1 MREKQDIE
9 GRKGTVMADHNT
21 QDLTKGAKQMDAA
34 EREISRQ
41 AKKAGKEILP
51 QAGKAGKEMLP
62 QTEKA
67 EKQIPPQAGKAEK
80 RPDARARKRKKQKQ
94 KRFLAAGLAGIMVLG
109 GGLFAYGRARRAKEA
124 AAHTE
129 SSRTAVVE
137 RRDIVSEL
145 SSSGTLSPKDTYEI
159 TSLVEGEVVAA
170 DFEEGDQVVKGQAL
184 YQIDATSMESEVL
197 SANNSLVRAQE
208 SYTDALKDYEEALG
222 DYGGSTYKATK
233 SGYIKKLYIDVG
245 DKVGGNSQ
253 ICDLYDD
260 QVMEIRL
267 PFLSGETAITPPGSG
282 AILTLTDTGEQL
294 PGVVTFVSAM
304 DEVLEGGTLVRYVTI
319 QVANPGGLTTDTAAT
334 AVIGDCLCTQ
344 EGYFEP
350 KVDTVM
356 SADLESSVE
365 VEALLVSEGS
375 YVTKGTPLFLMT
387 ARSSEKII
395 RSYQDT
401 LDRAEESVESA
412 QNKLDLTQD
421 SYEDYTIA
429 APISGQVITKNSKLG
444 DNISRSNTGST
455 TMAVIYDLS
464 ALTFEMSIDELDI
477 QNVEVGQKVVVTA
490 DAFEGQTFN
499 GTVTNV
505 SLQSTAANGVTNY
518 PVTVTMEEVGS
529 LLPGMN
535 VDGAIILDEVE
546 DALSIPIDSLMR
558 GDQVYI
564 KDDTVQ
570 EREGPV
576 PAGFRAV
583 EVVTGLISDDY
594 VEIVSGLEEGQEIY
608 VSESSQSDSFN
619 MMMPGGMGGPGGGMP
634 GGGGPGGAPG
644 GGNGGGGG
652 RPR

>member
-1 MREKQDIE
+1 MAEKT
-9 GRKGTVMADHNT
+9 GKKAVSR
-21 QDLTKGAKQMDAA
+21 A
-34 EREISRQ
+34 ERRRR
-41 AKKAGKEILP
+41 G
-51 QAGKAGKEMLP
+51 
-62 QTEKA
+62 
-67 EKQIPPQAGKAEK
+67 
-80 RPDARARKRKKQKQ
+80 KQK
-94 KRFLAAGLAGIMVLG
+94 KLLAAGLVVLLVLG
-109 GGLFAYGRARRAKEA
+109 GSIFAYDKTRRAKETA
-124 AAHTE
+124 AQTE
-129 SSRTAVVE
+129 GSRTAVAE
-137 RRDIVSEL
+137 RRDIVSQL

-170 DFEEGDQVVKGQAL
+170 DFEEGDQVEKGQVL

-197 SANNSLVRAQE
+197 AASNSLIRAQE
-208 SYTDALKDYEEALG
+208 SYADALKDQEEALS

-253 ICDLYDD
+253 ICDIYDD
-260 QVMEIRL
+260 QTMEIRL
-267 PFLSGETAITPPGSG
+267 PFLSGEAAAILPGSG

-294 PGVVTFVSAM
+294 PGAVISVSAM
-304 DEVLEGGTLVRYVTI
+304 EEVLAGGTLVRDVTI

-334 AVIGDCLCTQ
+334 AAIGDFLCAQ
-344 EGYFEP
+344 EGYFEA

-375 YVTKGTPLFLMT
+375 YIAKGTPIFLMT

-395 RSYQDT
+395 KSYQDA
-401 LDRAEESVESA
+401 LDKAQESVENA
-412 QNKLDLTQD
+412 QNKLDSTQD

-429 APISGQVITKNSKLG
+429 APISGQVITKTSKLG
-444 DNISRSNTGST
+444 DNISRSNNGST

-505 SLQSTAANGVTNY
+505 SLQSTAANGVTVY
-518 PVTVTMEEVGS
+518 PVTVTMDEVGS

-535 VDGAIILDEVE
+535 VDGTIILDEAK
-546 DALSIPIDSLMR
+546 DTLSIPIDSLMR
-558 GDQVYI
+558 GDRVYI
-564 KDDTVQ
+564 KDDTVKEQ
-570 EREGPV
+570 EGPV

-594 VEIVSGLEEGQEIY
+594 VEIISGLEEGQEVY
-608 VSESSQSDSFN
+608 VDASSQSTGFE
-619 MMMPGGMGGPGGGMP
+619 MMMPGGMGGGPGGGGMPRGGPSGGGMP
-634 GGGGPGGAPG
+634 GGG
-644 GGNGGGGG
+644 
-652 RPR
+652 RR